1 MNKTLLIAA
10 LLLASPAAFAQA
22 ETASGNS
29 QENSAIASLPEKE
42 AAPLAEDKTPATEAE
57 LEQMLEKRSLVARLE
72 APAQPDEK
80 GVLYIGNG
88 EEAVPELENK
98 PQTAAE
104 KAEQSSLAE
113 RNAMNPR
120 EALADNPLARYLAQN
135 PDNER
140 AAMWR
145 ESGALENAKKFEE
158 IDRLEEAGHI
168 SKEDA
173 KAIRDELLDLEVAA
187 HSEYWPEDFRNPDA
201 AGGGDVVAPAILLF
215 SSLFQWLTQ

>member
-1 MNKTLLIAA
+1 MNKTLLITA
-10 LLLASPAAFAQA
+10 LLLASPAAFAQT
-22 ETASGNS
+22 ETASDNS
-29 QENSAIASLPEKE
+29 SDITTNVPAEE
-42 AAPLAEDKTPATEAE
+42 AAVVAEDKAPATEAE

-145 ESGALENAKKFEE
+145 ESGALENEKKFEE

-173 KAIRDELLDLEVAA
+173 KAIREELLDLEVAA